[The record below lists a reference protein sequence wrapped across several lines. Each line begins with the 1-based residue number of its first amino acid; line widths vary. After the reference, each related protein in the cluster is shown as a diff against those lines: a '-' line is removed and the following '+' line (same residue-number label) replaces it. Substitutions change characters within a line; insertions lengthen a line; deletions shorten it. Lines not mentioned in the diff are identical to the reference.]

1 MTIEDYELILLVEK
15 GISDTAINKIGN
27 SDEKAARFYEG
38 QIWGLKFAL
47 DLLKKVG
54 HDVTLK
60 ELHQYCDKHREEN
73 GHHGCPFLVEGNP
86 DAEEREDRCPHCRFD
101 NEYPRDWD
109 VDAIQ
114 KHMKEA
120 QQ

>member
-1 MTIEDYELILLVEK
+1 MTIEEYLNKRIEDLEEGPCNSSLVQGKILAYREILSKLPKLE
-15 GISDTAINKIGN
+15 
-27 SDEKAARFYEG
+27 
-38 QIWGLKFAL
+38 
-47 DLLKKVG
+47 

-101 NEYPRDWD
+101 NEYPCDWD
-109 VDAIQ
+109 IAEIE
-114 KHMKEA
+114 KHMKEVENG
-120 QQ
+120 

>member
-1 MTIEDYELILLVEK
+1 MTIEEYLDKRIGEEMEIFLGTDISKTDWGYFKGVIDTLKEILEHLPKLE
-15 GISDTAINKIGN
+15 
-27 SDEKAARFYEG
+27 
-38 QIWGLKFAL
+38 
-47 DLLKKVG
+47 

-73 GHHGCPFLVEGNP
+73 GHYGCPFLVEGNP

-101 NEYPRDWD
+101 NEYPCDWD
-109 VDAIQ
+109 IVSIQ
-114 KHMKEA
+114 RRMKEA